1 MTKSTHTW
9 QFASRFRRNA
19 FGWRSDLP
27 IKRIKEAVAEI
38 RKVARTE
45 PIVAAEGAV
54 KFLEKISASLG
65 QVDSSSGAM
74 TTAVN
79 RAIETLVPVIAKAE
93 VDLRTRRK
101 WLERLWIAIDEDE
114 ISYSEYIGDFWGDLC
129 ASAEIANE
137 WADRFLHIVHMAWN
151 DRSGFGYFKGTI
163 IVLASLFAAGRHEEL
178 LTLVA
183 TARAPLWNYREWAV
197 KALVAQGKME
207 EALRYAQDSEGRNMP
222 SSRIAATCES
232 ILLSMGRIDD
242 AYEQYALAANIGQ
255 TNLATFRAIA
265 KRYPHKSD
273 SDILRDLV
281 VRHPGSEGKWFAA
294 AKDAEL
300 FDMAVELAARSP
312 TDPLTL
318 TRAARDFATSRP
330 TFAQNCALIALHWI
344 ARGHGYEITGA
355 DVRAAYDAAGKAA
368 EAGGADQAVIAAKV
382 TELMHSTAS
391 NAAFLRSALSTTTLR

>member
-1 MTKSTHTW
+1 MTKSTHPW

-344 ARGHGYEITGA
+344 AHGYGYEITGA
-355 DVRAAYDAAGKAA
+355 DVRAAYDAAIKAC
-368 EAGGADQAVIAAKV
+368 EASGSDPFVIASRV
-382 TELMHSTAS
+382 TELMSSTAS
-391 NAAFLRSALSTTTLR
+391 NAAFVRTVLASRGLK